1 MDLCEFQGSL
11 VYITS
16 SRLTQGYT
24 VIPVEKEEERI
35 RKRRS
40 RRRKK
45 RKEEEEEEG

>member
-24 VIPVEKEEERI
+24 VRPVEKEEERI
-35 RKRRS
+35 RKRR
-40 RRRKK
+40 RKK
-45 RKEEEEEEG
+45 RKEEEEEKG